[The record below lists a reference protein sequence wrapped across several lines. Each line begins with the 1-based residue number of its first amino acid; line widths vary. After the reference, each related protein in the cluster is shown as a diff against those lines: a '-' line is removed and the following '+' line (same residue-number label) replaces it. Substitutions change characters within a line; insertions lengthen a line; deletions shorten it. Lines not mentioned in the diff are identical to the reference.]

1 MSGRLDGKV
10 ALVTGAAQGI
20 GRAIAERF
28 LDEGA
33 AVGVLD
39 LRPER
44 AQGAVDE
51 ILRARPGA
59 RVLPLAGN
67 VAERDT
73 LANAVAALDAEWGR
87 LDVLV
92 SNAIW
97 VRYVPVDGVTPEI
110 LRRMTAT
117 GFDSV
122 VWGIQCAAPVMAR
135 GGGGSIVNIA
145 SAAAFLGM
153 PNGMLYAGV
162 KAGVLG
168 LTRAAAVEL
177 GPSKVR
183 VNAICPGSIQT
194 EGVRIN
200 VDPAM
205 AARRLART
213 PLGRL
218 GEPDDVASAALFLA
232 SAESSWMTGESV
244 LVDGGTT
251 HAFL

>member
-1 MSGRLDGKV
+1 MNRRLEGKV

-28 LDEGA
+28 VAEGA

-39 LRPER
+39 LKPDR
-44 AQGAVDE
+44 AQAAAAE
-51 ILRARPGA
+51 IAAHGGRALA
-59 RVLPLAGN
+59 LAGN
-67 VAERDT
+67 VADRATIEQ
-73 LANAVAALDAEWGR
+73 AVSGVEAAYGR
-87 LDVLV
+87 LDILV

-97 VRYVPVDGVTPEI
+97 VRYTPIDAITPEM
-110 LRRMTAT
+110 LHRMTGT

-122 VWGIQCAAPVMAR
+122 VWGIQCAAPLMAR
-135 GGGGSIVNIA
+135 GGGGSIINIA
-145 SAAAFLGM
+145 SAAAFLGL
-153 PNGMLYAGV
+153 PNGMIYAGV

-168 LTRAAAVEL
+168 LTRAAAAEL
-177 GPSKVR
+177 GPQRVR

-205 AARRLART
+205 AAKRLART

-218 GEPDDVASAALFLA
+218 GEVDDVASAVLFLA
-232 SAESSWMTGESV
+232 SDDSSWMTGESV
-244 LVDGGTT
+244 LVDGGAT
-251 HAFL
+251 HAVL